1 MKTKFIVCGIL
12 SAVLALTGCNN
23 STGGIATGNKELDKA
38 LSAVK
43 EYNPLDYVTL
53 GEYKGVE
60 VNTYVS
66 EEEIQEKINEELENN
81 ATYEEI
87 TDRAVEEGDT
97 VNIDFVGKH
106 NGEEFQGGSY
116 AGFDLEI
123 GSNSFIP
130 GFEDGLVGVKP
141 GETKDLN
148 LTFPEEY
155 KNAPEL
161 AGEPVVFNVT
171 VNYIR
176 GKKNEVEFNDEFVT
190 NVTNGE
196 YNTTAEYYDDIKN
209 DLYKS
214 KVSAMAD
221 TAFMKVLE
229 TSKVSET
236 PQFLVDL
243 MKLRID
249 ASYKSMA
256 KQGNYDNFEQ
266 FVTDYYNMDMNTY
279 NAEVEKTAK
288 SYVEQQLITEAIAN
302 TEGITIS
309 DEEYQDFLNMYM
321 NGNNI
326 ESEEEMA
333 KYTVENYASKL
344 DDLIHEAAIL
354 EKVLGVIGDNIVE
367 VSDVPETSA
376 DGADTGNSDSGAA
389 EKDNDSDDNKDDGAE
404 DDNTDGAGSD
414 KK

>member
-1 MKTKFIVCGIL
+1 M
-12 SAVLALTGCNN
+12 
-23 STGGIATGNKELDKA
+23 
-38 LSAVK
+38 
-43 EYNPLDYVTL
+43 
-53 GEYKGVE
+53 
-60 VNTYVS
+60 
-66 EEEIQEKINEELENN
+66 
-81 ATYEEI
+81 
-87 TDRAVEEGDT
+87 
-97 VNIDFVGKH
+97 
-106 NGEEFQGGSY
+106 
-116 AGFDLEI
+116 
-123 GSNSFIP
+123 SFIA
-130 GFEDGLVGVKP
+130 GFEDGLVGAKP

-161 AGEPVVFNVT
+161 AGEPVVFTVT

-176 GKKNEVEFNDEFVT
+176 GEKNEVEFNDEFVAR
-190 NVTNGE
+190 VTNGE
-196 YNTTAEYYDDIKN
+196 YSTTAEYYDDIKN

-214 KVSAMAD
+214 KVSGMAD

-243 MKLRID
+243 MRLRID

-266 FVTDYYNMDMNTY
+266 FVTDYYQMDMDTY

-288 SYVEQQLITEAIAN
+288 SYVEQQLITEAIAK

-309 DEEYQDFLNMYM
+309 DEEYQEYLKMYM

-326 ESEEEMA
+326 ASEEEMA
-333 KYTVENYASKL
+333 KYTAENYASKL
-344 DDLIHEAAIL
+344 EDLIYEAAVL

-367 VSDVPETSA
+367 VSDTPDTSA
-376 DGADTGNSDSGAA
+376 AGAGADNANSDSG
-389 EKDNDSDDNKDDGAE
+389 SDDR
-404 DDNTDGAGSD
+404 D
-414 KK
+414 KSE

>member
-1 MKTKFIVCGIL
+1 MKKKFIVLGIL

-23 STGGIATGNKELDKA
+23 SSGDSATGNKELDKA

-53 GEYKGVE
+53 GEYKGIE

-66 EEEIQEKINEELENN
+66 DEEIQEKINEELENN

-87 TDRAVEEGDT
+87 TDRAVASGDT

-116 AGFDLEI
+116 AGFDLKI
-123 GSNSFIP
+123 GSNSFIA
-130 GFEDGLVGVKP
+130 GFEDGLVGADP

-161 AGEPVVFNVT
+161 AGEPVVFTVT

-176 GKKNEVEFNDEFVT
+176 GEKNEVEFNDEFVAR
-190 NVTNGE
+190 VTNGE
-196 YNTTAEYYDDIKN
+196 YSTTAEYYDDIKN

-214 KVSAMAD
+214 KVSGMAD

-243 MKLRID
+243 MRLRID

-266 FVTDYYNMDMNTY
+266 FVTDYYQMDMDTY

-288 SYVEQQLITEAIAN
+288 SYVEQQLITEAIAK

-309 DEEYQDFLNMYM
+309 DEEYQEYLKMYM

-326 ESEEEMA
+326 ASEEEMA
-333 KYTVENYASKL
+333 KYTAENYASKL
-344 DDLIHEAAIL
+344 EDLIHEAAVL

-367 VSDVPETSA
+367 VSDTPDTSA
-376 DGADTGNSDSGAA
+376 DGAGADNANSDSG
-389 EKDNDSDDNKDDGAE
+389 SDDR
-404 DDNTDGAGSD
+404 D
-414 KK
+414 KSE

>member
-1 MKTKFIVCGIL
+1 MKKKFVVFGML
-12 SAVLALTGCNN
+12 AAVMALTGCSNN
-23 STGGIATGNKELDKA
+23 AGKDSTGNSELDKA
-38 LSAVK
+38 LAAVE

-53 GEYKGVE
+53 GEYKGIE

-66 EEEIQEKINEELENN
+66 DEEIQEKINEELENN
-81 ATYEEI
+81 ATYDEI
-87 TDRAVEEGDT
+87 TDRAVASGDT

-116 AGFDLEI
+116 SGFDLKI
-123 GSNSFIP
+123 GSKSFIE
-130 GFEDGLVGVKP
+130 GFEDGLIGVMP
-141 GETKDLN
+141 GETKELN
-148 LTFPEEY
+148 LKFPEEY

-161 AGEPVVFNVT
+161 AGEPVVFTVT

-176 GKKNEVEFNDEFVT
+176 GEKNEVAFDDAFVT
-190 NVTNGE
+190 RVTNGE

-214 KVSAMAD
+214 KVSGMAD

-249 ASYKSMA
+249 ASYKAMA
-256 KQGNYDNFEQ
+256 KQGNYDNFEE
-266 FVTDYYNMDMNTY
+266 FVTEYYKMDMDSY
-279 NAEVEKTAK
+279 NAELDKTAK
-288 SYVEQQLITEAIAN
+288 SYVEQQLITEAIAK

-309 DEEYQDFLNMYM
+309 DEEYQEHLQMYLS
-321 NGNNI
+321 GNNI

-333 KYTVENYASKL
+333 KYTAENYASKL
-344 DDLIHEAAIL
+344 EDLIQEAAVL

-367 VSDVPETSA
+367 VSDAPETSKENDDNA
-376 DGADTGNSDSGAA
+376 EPDSGSA
-389 EKDNDSDDNKDDGAE
+389 E
-404 DDNTDGAGSD
+404 
-414 KK
+414 

>member
-1 MKTKFIVCGIL
+1 MT
-12 SAVLALTGCNN
+12 
-23 STGGIATGNKELDKA
+23 
-38 LSAVK
+38 VK
-43 EYNPLDYVTL
+43 
-53 GEYKGVE
+53 
-60 VNTYVS
+60 
-66 EEEIQEKINEELENN
+66 
-81 ATYEEI
+81 
-87 TDRAVEEGDT
+87 
-97 VNIDFVGKH
+97 
-106 NGEEFQGGSY
+106 
-116 AGFDLEI
+116 
-123 GSNSFIP
+123 
-130 GFEDGLVGVKP
+130 
-141 GETKDLN
+141 
-148 LTFPEEY
+148 
-155 KNAPEL
+155 
-161 AGEPVVFNVT
+161 
-171 VNYIR
+171 YIR
-176 GKKNEVEFNDEFVT
+176 VKKNEAEFNDEFVT

-196 YNTTAEYYDDIKN
+196 YNTTTEYYDDIKN

-376 DGADTGNSDSGAA
+376 DGVDTGNSDSGAA

-404 DDNTDGAGSD
+404 DDNTYGAGSD